1 MFGIRDVEKQFRRIF
16 LIFSK
21 TIGCWQA
28 SRSLRREGAQITPLK
43 IRHVKIAHLNA
54 RLKIFFLRKVE
65 NKKQS
70 THLVLH

>member
-16 LIFSK
+16 LIFSE
-21 TIGCWQA
+21 TIGRRQR
-28 SRSLRREGAQITPLK
+28 SRSWRRESAQITPLK

-54 RLKIFFLRKVE
+54 RLKKNFLRKIV
-65 NKKQS
+65 KKPQS